1 MEKLIRGGVDEEDVG
16 VTLQYCLSAR
26 KDNRF
31 FIGALNAGI
40 QRCSDLA
47 EEAEKTHIY
56 YTDLTERLTQKQEE
70 CLASLTNCLAG
81 NRCFLLSIAN
91 LTATELSPFFLV
103 FLRIQDIWISYFED
117 DTVSSPSAHGSKSG
131 SLAPFFSLSWT
142 IY

>member
-1 MEKLIRGGVDEEDVG
+1 MEKLIRGGVGEEDVG

-47 EEAEKTHIY
+47 EEAEKTHNY
-56 YTDLTERLTQKQEE
+56 YTDLTERLTQKREE
-70 CLASLTNCLAG
+70 CLARRDNCVAG

-91 LTATELSPFFLV
+91 LTAMELSPFYLV
-103 FLRIQDIWISYFED
+103 FIRPLDERGSYFEGYE
-117 DTVSSPSAHGSKSG
+117 VSSPSAHGSKSG
-131 SLAPFFSLSWT
+131 SLNDLFRGPL
-142 IY
+142 IR